1 VPVATVVPT
10 KLQNL
15 AVYIIDK
22 LDREIGTIEFVKLV
36 YLIDIAY
43 YRIFG
48 RTLSN
53 LKYFR
58 YPKGPYTKEFA
69 NEISELEAHE
79 VTRQIKPSKGH
90 SQFPKTAH
98 KRGENPRFQ
107 PSLKPEEQEVVDQV
121 LLVAKDLEPL
131 ELEKLAYRTEPMQ
144 AIVKREQEAKQ
155 MLPPGEPID
164 FSLVKRDPYIEELF
178 KNRASK
184 DSTITK
190 EYEGFLQEERKEF
203 EKLLYA

>member
-1 VPVATVVPT
+1 MPVPAVVPT

-15 AVYIIDK
+15 AVYILDK

-36 YLIDIAY
+36 YLVDVAY

-48 RTLSN
+48 RTLTN

-69 NEISELEAHE
+69 DEIGELEAYE
-79 VTRQIKPSKGH
+79 VTRQIKPSRGD

-98 KRGENPRFQ
+98 KKGKNRRFQ
-107 PSLKPEEQEVVDQV
+107 PSLGPEEQEVVDQV
-121 LLVAKDLEPL
+121 LLVAKDLKPM

-144 AIVKREQEAKQ
+144 VIIKREREAGQ
-155 MLPPGEPID
+155 MLLGEPVD
-164 FSLVKRDPYIEELF
+164 FGFVKRDLYMEKILR
-178 KNRASK
+178 NRASK
-184 DSTITK
+184 ESAITK
-190 EYEGFLQEERKEF
+190 EYEHFLREERQEF
-203 EKLLYA
+203 QKLLYT